1 MTGLPVAISIASS
14 RLIPSSRD
22 GCDLSSSPQHDR
34 TFESRLNDVLAER
47 RAIRRATCAGKALR
61 PDEWEGLNATNC
73 LRGCRSLCY

>member
-22 GCDLSSSPQHDR
+22 GCDLRVASPQHDR

-47 RAIRRATCAGKALR
+47 PQFVGRHAREKLCGRMNGK
-61 PDEWEGLNATNC
+61 G
-73 LRGCRSLCY
+73 